1 MNRRILFKIVCNP
14 RTILLIFSLIML
26 LFSQKILADGDDP
39 GQGVTDPDPLG

>member
-1 MNRRILFKIVCNP
+1 
-14 RTILLIFSLIML
+14 ML